1 MSTRLPARVPII
13 AYLAILLIGATGGTA
28 LAATTVSDVEVDGMP
43 DGGGRLSVDFTGGPA
58 PKYTVTGAGT
68 TETSIVFFGATLES
82 TIPTSLDGE
91 GPIQSVTVSQVGG
104 NVAIAVH
111 LSSAVP
117 VTKVLPTPIFIAFE
131 WSPGTT
137 PAPTP
142 APATDEGVVPAAAS
156 PASAGLGPVT
166 KVVQL
171 KYADVSE
178 IAGVLV
184 QGANVPSNDDF
195 NPQTSNFGSQSF
207 GGASNGITPAFQQ
220 SQQGGAFGGQFGGG
234 AAQAL
239 GQRINDN
246 LAIDRRLN
254 AVILTGTPEVV
265 AKLTAVIDKLDV
277 PLDSVLLETQIVELD
292 ENGAK
297 DLGIDFNAQGVVAK
311 ATYTTQTGQFASGNA
326 TFESN
331 LYALITK
338 GEGKILAKPRILA
351 QNGAPASI
359 LTGDALPIITTV
371 IVAGTSAVTSQQVNY
386 VNVGVN
392 LQIQP
397 RISSDGFVTSHVFSE
412 VSSVTAYTQGI
423 PQISQRQAQ
432 TTATVKDGDSFV
444 VGGLLLDN
452 EVRTVY
458 KVPYLGDVPLIGGLF
473 KRLSS
478 TSQRTNLYIVVTPR
492 IVPRHSGQSHEPAPH

>member
-1 MSTRLPARVPII
+1 M
-13 AYLAILLIGATGGTA
+13 
-28 LAATTVSDVEVDGMP
+28 
-43 DGGGRLSVDFTGGPA
+43 
-58 PKYTVTGAGT
+58 
-68 TETSIVFFGATLES
+68 
-82 TIPTSLDGE
+82 
-91 GPIQSVTVSQVGG
+91 
-104 NVAIAVH
+104 
-111 LSSAVP
+111 
-117 VTKVLPTPIFIAFE
+117 
-131 WSPGTT
+131 
-137 PAPTP
+137 
-142 APATDEGVVPAAAS
+142 
-156 PASAGLGPVT
+156 
-166 KVVQL
+166 
-171 KYADVSE
+171 
-178 IAGVLV
+178 
-184 QGANVPSNDDF
+184 
-195 NPQTSNFGSQSF
+195 
-207 GGASNGITPAFQQ
+207 
-220 SQQGGAFGGQFGGG
+220 
-234 AAQAL
+234 
-239 GQRINDN
+239 
-246 LAIDRRLN
+246 
-254 AVILTGTPEVV
+254 ILTGTPEVV

-297 DLGIDFNAQGVVAK
+297 DLGIDFNVQGVVAK
-311 ATYTTQTGQFASGNA
+311 ATLTTQTGQFASGTA

-397 RISSDGFVTSHVFSE
+397 RISSDGYVTLHVFSE

-458 KVPYLGDVPLIGGLF
+458 KVPYLRRRPADRWAVQAPEQHVAEDEPIHRRYAANRAAPFGPI
-473 KRLSS
+473 
-478 TSQRTNLYIVVTPR
+478 TRTGTALNEVGQPR
-492 IVPRHSGQSHEPAPH
+492 